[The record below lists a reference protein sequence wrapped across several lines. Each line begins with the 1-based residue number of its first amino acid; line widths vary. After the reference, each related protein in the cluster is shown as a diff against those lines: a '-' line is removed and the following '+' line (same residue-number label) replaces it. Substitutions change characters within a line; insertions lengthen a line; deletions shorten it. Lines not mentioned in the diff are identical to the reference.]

1 MAPAKQKP
9 KAKKDDMR
17 VFKFVLVNVEDDLD
31 WAISE
36 ENVLLRVLIEVATY
50 SEEYEIRIKIG
61 NAIRKHYALIG
72 VNDFS
77 FLGAIRRKL
86 TVPVSCDAFNLKHL
100 KLHDC
105 WPESPLP
112 KINAWPGMFE

>member
-77 FLGAIRRKL
+77 FLGCFQRQ
-86 TVPVSCDAFNLKHL
+86 TSET
-100 KLHDC
+100 DC
-105 WPESPLP
+105 WPDSPLP